1 MRLLILFLTIP
12 TIGLSQ
18 LLTEIKTVEQAER
31 FITTNLKFYDYRYQS
46 FKILTGDTLNFDTFK
61 AGDFNHD
68 GQSDLLIF
76 GNATVIRDKDKE
88 PFKRDEIIIILGDK
102 KRPKKANFPFD
113 YFRNWFTHIRPYPSV
128 VSKDGKDFIEIKYDV
143 YDRRGE
149 SKETFYETVF
159 VKNEKLIPYT
169 DQPSTKTATRVEFKT
184 NYCYGSCPVFELI
197 INSNGDVEYN
207 GLDHVD
213 RKGLVRLKMNDKDW
227 DYLQTLLKYLK
238 VEDLKDNYSVNWTDD
253 QTVFLKIYF
262 KDGDKKEIE
271 DYGMVGTFGLSILF
285 DFLYK
290 LREF

>member
-1 MRLLILFLTIP
+1 
-12 TIGLSQ
+12 
-18 LLTEIKTVEQAER
+18 EIFDFFFSSRRRHTR
-31 FITTNLKFYDYRYQS
+31 FSRDWSSDVCSSDL
-46 FKILTGDTLNFDTFK
+46 
-61 AGDFNHD
+61 FNHD

-169 DQPSTKTATRVEFKT
+169 DQPSTK
-184 NYCYGSCPVFELI
+184 
-197 INSNGDVEYN
+197 
-207 GLDHVD
+207 
-213 RKGLVRLKMNDKDW
+213 
-227 DYLQTLLKYLK
+227 
-238 VEDLKDNYSVNWTDD
+238 
-253 QTVFLKIYF
+253 
-262 KDGDKKEIE
+262 
-271 DYGMVGTFGLSILF
+271 
-285 DFLYK
+285 
-290 LREF
+290 